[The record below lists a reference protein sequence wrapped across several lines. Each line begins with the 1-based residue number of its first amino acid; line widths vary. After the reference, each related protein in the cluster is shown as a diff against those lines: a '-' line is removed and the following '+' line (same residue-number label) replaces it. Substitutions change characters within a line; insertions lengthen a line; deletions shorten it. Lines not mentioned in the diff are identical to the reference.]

1 MIWNLMGSIGGQV
14 LDIMDIDGADRLKFE
29 VQRQLIEIKS
39 GDIVEY
45 GDGTNVIPIRA
56 WRQDTMNDER
66 WNQLKTRYET
76 EIKEVRRFI
85 IEGQVN

>member
-1 MIWNLMGSIGGQV
+1 MGSIGDKV
-14 LDIMDIDGADRLKFE
+14 LEIVDKDEAHRLKLE

-39 GDIVEY
+39 GDIVEC
-45 GDGTNVIPIRA
+45 GDGTNVISITA

-66 WNQLKTRYET
+66 WNQLKTLHQN
-76 EIKEVRRFI
+76 EIKEVRRLI